1 MIKDDLAKK
10 DLDLNDIKIE
20 FGMVDGRVVLID
32 KISGEN
38 MLPYQDGEYVLP
50 LDLEKI
56 LPGKYLKRRY
66 IFMVCL
72 FYLL

>member
-1 MIKDDLAKK
+1 MVNLARQIGQVFKDDLAKK

-20 FGMVDGRVVLID
+20 FGMVDGRVALID

-38 MLPYQDGEYVLP
+38 MLAYQDGEYVLP

-56 LPGKYLKRRY
+56 LLG
-66 IFMVCL
+66 
-72 FYLL
+72 